1 MIRQPWHTEYCHL
14 KFSYSDLTANYA
26 TQYMLT
32 LTKSYAVK
40 TGQPRFLVGSL
51 KSVVG
56 SPDFNGQN
64 SVQSYGNIDCA

>member
-14 KFSYSDLTANYA
+14 MFSYSDLTANYA

-40 TGQPRFLVGSL
+40 TGQPRKKL
-51 KSVVG
+51 VVG
-56 SPDFNGQN
+56 SFQYAVPGGWQFGDFL
-64 SVQSYGNIDCA
+64 